1 MKDTRVAS
9 NTQCPACDGELA
21 LITLYRRPMRVLEGR
36 YAGMFE
42 ATCTQCSWDG
52 YAPLEVA
59 RAIHQR
65 RAMYGKR

>member
-1 MKDTRVAS
+1 MTRVAS
-9 NTQCPACDGELA
+9 NMLCPACNGELA
-21 LITLYRRPMRVLEGR
+21 LTTFYGRLMRVLEGR

-42 ATCTQCSWDG
+42 TECTQCSWHG

-59 RAIHQR
+59 RAIRQR